1 MPLLVLFLFDQQSK
15 DRRNIFGEYIK
26 QTAHISV
33 VFLNMI
39 KRFYAYEENLS
50 VIWLFEIKI
59 TAQTAHKPWSNAVN
73 WKLLWSTPA
82 VNDAGLQATSTGDLE
97 EMQLFS
103 LLFFF

>member
-1 MPLLVLFLFDQQSK
+1 MTSSPKTED
-15 DRRNIFGEYIK
+15 IFGEYIK

-33 VFLNMI
+33 VFFLNMI
-39 KRFYAYEENLS
+39 KTFYAYEENLS
-50 VIWLFEIKI
+50 VIWLFELKI
-59 TAQTAHKPWSNAVN
+59 TAQTAHKPWSNVVN

>member
-1 MPLLVLFLFDQQSK
+1 MQLLVLFLFDQQSK
-15 DRRNIFGEYIK
+15 DRRNIFGQYIK

-33 VFLNMI
+33 VFF
-39 KRFYAYEENLS
+39 FYWLKDFMHMRRIYQY
-50 VIWLFEIKI
+50 WLFELKI

-82 VNDAGLQATSTGDLE
+82 VNDGLQATSTGDLE
-97 EMQLFS
+97 EMQLFT

>member
-1 MPLLVLFLFDQQSK
+1 MQLLVLFLFDQQSK
-15 DRRNIFGEYIK
+15 DRRNIFSEYIK

-33 VFLNMI
+33 VFFLLI

-50 VIWLFEIKI
+50 VLTVWAKNHS
-59 TAQTAHKPWSNAVN
+59 TDCHKPWSNAVN

-82 VNDAGLQATSTGDLE
+82 VNDGLQATSTGDLE

>member
-1 MPLLVLFLFDQQSK
+1 MQLLVLFLFDQQSK
-15 DRRNIFGEYIK
+15 DRRNIFGQYIK

-33 VFLNMI
+33 VFF
-39 KRFYAYEENLS
+39 FYWLKDFMHMRRIYQY
-50 VIWLFEIKI
+50 WLFELKI

-82 VNDAGLQATSTGDLE
+82 VNDGLQATSTGDLE

>member
-1 MPLLVLFLFDQQSK
+1 MQLLVLFLFDQQSK
-15 DRRNIFGEYIK
+15 DRRNIFGQYIK

-33 VFLNMI
+33 VFFLLI

-50 VIWLFEIKI
+50 VIWLFELKI

-82 VNDAGLQATSTGDLE
+82 VNDGLQATSTGDLE

>member
-1 MPLLVLFLFDQQSK
+1 MQLLVLFLFDQQSK
-15 DRRNIFGEYIK
+15 DRRNIFSEYIK

-33 VFLNMI
+33 VFF
-39 KRFYAYEENLS
+39 FYWLKDFMHMRRIYQY
-50 VIWLFEIKI
+50 WLFELKI

-82 VNDAGLQATSTGDLE
+82 VNDGLQATSTGDLE

>member
-1 MPLLVLFLFDQQSK
+1 MQLLVLFLFDQQSK
-15 DRRNIFGEYIK
+15 DRRNIFSEYIK

-33 VFLNMI
+33 VF
-39 KRFYAYEENLS
+39 FYWLKDFMHMRRIYQY
-50 VIWLFEIKI
+50 WLFELKI

-82 VNDAGLQATSTGDLE
+82 VNDGLQATSTGDLE

>member
-1 MPLLVLFLFDQQSK
+1 MQLLVLFLFDQQSK

-33 VFLNMI
+33 VFF
-39 KRFYAYEENLS
+39 FYWLKDFMHMRRIYQY
-50 VIWLFEIKI
+50 WLFELKI

-82 VNDAGLQATSTGDLE
+82 VNDGLQATSTGDLE